1 MNKESRIISDDI
13 CDALGVTRGSLVWSY
28 NKSYYVYCPNF
39 WKIAQLPEGIVSVFE
54 QMSVDDVL
62 HVSNYTGYLETKFH
76 HNKINN
82 ILSQQPRLREEF
94 VKAHPDINPD
104 GISEH
109 QVKMNKGSITHLLYW
124 LHRIVTDSI
133 NTFYENAL
141 SNK

>member
-1 MNKESRIISDDI
+1 
-13 CDALGVTRGSLVWSY
+13 
-28 NKSYYVYCPNF
+28 
-39 WKIAQLPEGIVSVFE
+39 
-54 QMSVDDVL
+54 MSVDDVL

-109 QVKMNKGSITHLLYW
+109 QVKMNKSITHLLYW